1 MCFSSSLLLA
11 RSLAD
16 LSEGKPGPW
25 PAQPRNEMKS
35 YTNIAMRKPT
45 ISTQFTREAVHLL
58 AIQFVTSL
66 ISAAVRRN
74 RELISELR
82 SCSSS
87 RTESI
92 RWAAAVQQR
101 VRTESGERAEVRDR
115 RRPKLRPTV
124 GRHTSSI
131 CSIFPARYRSWSST
145 ICDPCMRI
153 YAL

>member
-45 ISTQFTREAVHLL
+45 ISTQFT
-58 AIQFVTSL
+58 IQFVTSL

-124 GRHTSSI
+124 GRHTSSM